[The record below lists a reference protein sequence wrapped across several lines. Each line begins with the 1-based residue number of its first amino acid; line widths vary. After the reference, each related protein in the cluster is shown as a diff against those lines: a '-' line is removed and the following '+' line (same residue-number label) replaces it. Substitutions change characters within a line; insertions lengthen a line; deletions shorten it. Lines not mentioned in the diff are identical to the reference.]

1 MQLGN
6 PWPAKAW
13 AVARPGALAT
23 ALTKA
28 LALAMAGRDGL
39 NDYVL
44 LAGWLAGWLAGLLA
58 CWLAGL
64 LGCWLAGWLAD
75 MHKPH
80 MHKPHMHTFSAV
92 AGFHFQCDKQ
102 RGSTVF
108 QSIYMP

>member
-44 LAGWLAGWLAGLLA
+44 LAGWLAGWLA
-58 CWLAGL
+58 
-64 LGCWLAGWLAD
+64 D